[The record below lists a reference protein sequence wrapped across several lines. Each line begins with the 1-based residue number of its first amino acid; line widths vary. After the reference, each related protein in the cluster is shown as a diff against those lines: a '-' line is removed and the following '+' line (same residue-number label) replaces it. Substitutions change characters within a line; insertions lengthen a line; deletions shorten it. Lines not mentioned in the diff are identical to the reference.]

1 MGVHSVRARTPKP
14 ARVAPQRRWRA
25 AAAVTAMLAPL
36 VLTGDATFAW
46 VNTAHT
52 TPMNQPKPPP
62 QNPLGATGQ
71 LPQDPDPQI
80 GDPANTPDADAAAF
94 GLPNGPL
101 GIPSA
106 ALEAYKRAEQLEAA
120 RNPNC
125 HLDWPL
131 LAGIGRI
138 ESNHARGGAVDAA
151 GNTLSPILGPVL
163 DGSGGFAMVPDTDH
177 GVWDGNT
184 QWDRAVGPMQFIPQT
199 WQQYAAVSN
208 AKSFGSAN
216 PNNIYDS
223 AYAAA
228 NYLCAGGGDMRDP
241 AARSAAVY
249 GYNHSDAYVANVL
262 AWATSY
268 ATGVA
273 SLPNDTIVPFVQ
285 PSPIGPYVG
294 PPPPPPPVNTGG
306 GGANNGGGGDN
317 GGTNGGDGSTTTSPT
332 STTTSTSTSTST
344 STTTPG
350 TSSSTT
356 PSSPPS
362 STPPTSP
369 SSTTPTTTPVCP
381 TPTTSVTPSS
391 SVSPTT
397 PSVPPGCPTPTSST
411 PPPPPSSTSPTP
423 SSTKA
428 S

>member
-1 MGVHSVRARTPKP
+1 
-14 ARVAPQRRWRA
+14 
-25 AAAVTAMLAPL
+25 MLAPL

-46 VNTAHT
+46 VNTAHS
-52 TPMNQPKPPP
+52 TPMAQPKPP

-71 LPQDPDPQI
+71 LPQDPEPQI
-80 GDPANTPDADAAAF
+80 GDPATNPDADAAAF

-106 ALEAYKRAEQLEAA
+106 ALEAYKRAEQLEAV

-151 GNTLSPILGPVL
+151 GNTLAPILGPVL
-163 DGSGGFAMVPDTDH
+163 DGSGGFAAVPDTDH

-199 WQQYAAVSN
+199 WQQYAAISN

-228 NYLCAGGGDMRDP
+228 NYLCAGGGDLRDP

-273 SLPNDTIVPFVQ
+273 ALPNDTIVPFVQ
-285 PSPIGPYVG
+285 PFPVGPYVG
-294 PPPPPPPVNTGG
+294 PPPPPPASGNTGG
-306 GGANNGGGGDN
+306 GSDNGGGDN
-317 GGTNGGDGSTTTSPT
+317 GGTTNDGSTTTSPT
-332 STTTSTSTSTST
+332 STTTSTSASTSTST
-344 STTTPG
+344 SASTTSST
-350 TSSSTT
+350 TSSSSPTSTT
-356 PSSPPS
+356 SSTPPSSTS
-362 STPPTSP
+362 STPPT
-369 SSTTPTTTPVCP
+369 TPACP
-381 TPTTSVTPSS
+381 TPTTSVAPSS
-391 SVSPTT
+391 VAPTT
-397 PSVPPGCPTPTSST
+397 PSVPPGCPTPTT
-411 PPPPPSSTSPTP
+411 TPPPPSSTSPTP
-423 SSTKA
+423 STTKA